1 MEGLRFATKL
11 VHLSKQVS
19 FMMNKTK
26 QNFW

>member
-26 QNFW
+26 RLVM